1 MTTRREFL
9 AAAAGLGASVAG
21 GIASSAA
28 AAPAAAAPVATC
40 GPAGP
45 CNPKARFN
53 VSDGRF
59 VLDGQPF
66 QVLAGEMHYPRIPR
80 ELWRDRMQKLKSLGL
95 NTLTTYVFWNAH
107 EPQPGHFEFSGN
119 LDIGAYIRMAQEEGL
134 WVILRPGPY
143 VCAEWDGGGIPAWV
157 LNAPDIEPRSLD
169 ERYMRP
175 VRSWLK
181 RLGQELAP
189 LLISKGGPIILTQVE
204 NEYGS
209 YGSDQAYMR
218 ASLEAL
224 RAARFDGVFYTADGA
239 AVMAGGILPGLPA
252 GINFGTYDKAEAEFA
267 TRARH
272 RTEGPFFCSELW
284 GGWFDHFGEIH
295 SSVEISPW
303 ISSLQ
308 WMLDRGYSINF
319 YMLHGGTSFGC
330 SAGANYP
337 KGGPYQPDISSYDY
351 DAILDEAGRPT
362 PKYEAVK
369 SVLARYLPAGRF
381 AELPPAEAGI
391 EITRFRLREYAPLA
405 QLLGSAVHAEQPL
418 TLEALRQNQGL
429 LLYRHRGDT
438 ELNGELDL
446 GEVRDYALI
455 SAAGEHLGTLDRR
468 LGESTLQISCPAGT
482 ALDVLVDTMGHVNY
496 GAQLGKD
503 QKGLIGLPRLNGAP
517 LTGWE
522 HYGLPLDDMNRLQF
536 AGRATAAGTLAGG
549 ASAGDTS
556 AEGALAGGASAH
568 KVFTG
573 PCFYRGTF
581 IVAQTGYTFLDMR
594 GWGKGYV
601 WINGHNLGRYWSV
614 GPQQALFVPAP
625 WLKAGENEVIVLDLH
640 SDGERTLAGG
650 KRQIWDLPGVVKA

>member
-9 AAAAGLGASVAG
+9 AGAAELGVTVAVARR
-21 GIASSAA
+21 IT
-28 AAPAAAAPVATC
+28 PAAA
-40 GPAGP
+40 
-45 CNPKARFN
+45 KARFN
-53 VSDGRF
+53 VSNGLF

-107 EPQPGHFEFSGN
+107 EPRPGHFEFSGN
-119 LDIGAYIRMAQEEGL
+119 LDVAAYIRMAQEEGL
-134 WVILRPGPY
+134 WVNLRPGPY

-157 LNAPDIEPRSLD
+157 LNDPDIEPRSLD

-181 RLGQELAP
+181 RLGQELVP
-189 LLISKGGPIILTQVE
+189 MLISNGGPIILTQVE

-209 YGSDQAYMR
+209 YGSDHAYMR
-218 ASLEAL
+218 ASHEAL

-252 GINFGTYDKAEAEFA
+252 GINFGTYDKAETEFA
-267 TRARH
+267 TRTGH

-295 SSVEISPW
+295 SSVESSPL

-308 WMLDRGYSINF
+308 WMLDRGHSINF
-319 YMLHGGTSFGC
+319 YMLHGGTSFGF

-369 SVLARYLPAGRF
+369 AVLARYLPPGRF
-381 AELPPAEAGI
+381 AELPARQMGI
-391 EITRFRLREYAPLA
+391 EIARLRLRECAPLA
-405 QLLGSAVHAEQPL
+405 QLLGSSVHAEQPL
-418 TLEALRQNQGL
+418 TLEALGQNQGL
-429 LLYRHRGDT
+429 LLYRHQGHR

-482 ALDVLVDTMGHVNY
+482 PLDVLVDTMGHVNY
-496 GAQLGKD
+496 GSQLGKD

-517 LTGWE
+517 LMGWE
-522 HYGLPLDDMNRLQF
+522 HYGLPLHDIASLQF
-536 AGRATAAGTLAGG
+536 
-549 ASAGDTS
+549 
-556 AEGALAGGASAH
+556 AGGASAH
-568 KVFTG
+568 KPFAG
-573 PCFYRGTF
+573 PGFYRGTF
-581 IVAQTGYTFLDMR
+581 TVSQTGYTFLDLR

-640 SDGERTLAGG
+640 SGGERTLLG
-650 KRQIWDLPGVVKA
+650 RRQQIWDLPGAVKE